1 MVGRKHDYN
10 YDDDD
15 AADAFDNSYE
25 SFEPFFRDDRDYP
38 NCCSSK
44 TNPKSEGRRMWE
56 KILQEEVTVK
66 SDLVAALSG
75 IRVLA
80 DEIDN
85 TEWLKH
91 FQGRLSAIS
100 LEILQRLRD
109 NAPDIVDM
117 STVADFNDNLLYH
130 MRREQGLDNFVGLS
144 TNHLHELEKTLRSN
158 KYLGSFLTTKA
169 SVPQPAHVDFDWKV
183 LQECEE
189 NSQSLMIGFFP
200 LTKEGMFLQMWPTR
214 ASNQENGS
222 SIKIEGEIIFIPYKK
237 ILIVPA
243 NTIHGGGFRTTSHEE
258 PGRRGNLR
266 FHLYIATNTIS
277 GKHRLPEHQTNKYTE
292 QNDKTKELSRRYI
305 DSKHM
310 QTLLQEFFV

>member
-1 MVGRKHDYN
+1 MTEKICKMPPNILQNCWDSSVSIASNKERCVVGRKHDYN

-44 TNPKSEGRRMWE
+44 TDPKSAGRRMWE

-100 LEILQRLRD
+100 PEILQRLRYV
-109 NAPDIVDM
+109 NFYSCSCMILF
-117 STVADFNDNLLYH
+117 STQH
-130 MRREQGLDNFVGLS
+130 
-144 TNHLHELEKTLRSN
+144 T
-158 KYLGSFLTTKA
+158 
-169 SVPQPAHVDFDWKV
+169 
-183 LQECEE
+183 
-189 NSQSLMIGFFP
+189 
-200 LTKEGMFLQMWPTR
+200 
-214 ASNQENGS
+214 
-222 SIKIEGEIIFIPYKK
+222 
-237 ILIVPA
+237 
-243 NTIHGGGFRTTSHEE
+243 
-258 PGRRGNLR
+258 
-266 FHLYIATNTIS
+266 
-277 GKHRLPEHQTNKYTE
+277 TNK
-292 QNDKTKELSRRYI
+292 
-305 DSKHM
+305 
-310 QTLLQEFFV
+310 